1 MVAWSSL
8 LPWGPCLSL
17 QEWEERRRQNIEKM
31 NEEME
36 KIAEYERNQRVS
48 AGASPVWAGATRP
61 GQPANRCPSYPQEGV
76 LEPNPVRN
84 FLDDPRR
91 RGGPLEEP
99 ERDRR
104 EGSRRHGRN
113 WGGPDFERVRCGL
126 EQERQVR
133 VGGGAPRARRP
144 AAALSLG
151 QRAFLGAL
159 SARLRGEGGS
169 RAWPRLSF
177 TPR

>member
-1 MVAWSSL
+1 
-8 LPWGPCLSL
+8 
-17 QEWEERRRQNIEKM
+17 M

-36 KIAEYERNQRVS
+36 KIAEYERNQRV
-48 AGASPVWAGATRP
+48 RP
-61 GQPANRCPSYPQEGV
+61 GQLGGGLSGKAPRASQPVHMPALLLQEGV

-91 RGGPLEEP
+91 RGGPLEES

-113 WGGPDFERVRCGL
+113 WGGSDFERVRSGL

-133 VGGGAPRARRP
+133 AASPCGGLSKSCASVG
-144 AAALSLG
+144 L
-151 QRAFLGAL
+151 
-159 SARLRGEGGS
+159 
-169 RAWPRLSF
+169 
-177 TPR
+177 

>member
-1 MVAWSSL
+1 
-8 LPWGPCLSL
+8 
-17 QEWEERRRQNIEKM
+17 M

-48 AGASPVWAGATRP
+48 AVGIPWRGGAAGALVSPPT
-61 GQPANRCPSYPQEGV
+61 PAPRNSLCPQEGV

-91 RGGPLEEP
+91 RSGPLEEP

-126 EQERQVR
+126 EQERQVGA
-133 VGGGAPRARRP
+133 GGWDT
-144 AAALSLG
+144 SLQPVCPSCG
-151 QRAFLGAL
+151 IC
-159 SARLRGEGGS
+159 
-169 RAWPRLSF
+169 
-177 TPR
+177 